1 MRRSSRRHLCEGSS
15 VLQAISEF
23 VQSFILD
30 IGYLGIF
37 ALMVLESTMI
47 PVPSMLVMP
56 FAGYLAQQGH
66 FSLPLVIAMNS
77 AGAIVGSFAFY
88 WLGALGGKP
97 LLLRYGKYCFVK
109 KDDIDKTEAFFARR
123 GGWTV
128 FIARLLPVVRHFIS
142 LVAGIARMRMPLF
155 LLQTVLGATLWGG
168 FLAVLGYQL
177 GANWEGVVQSMK
189 RVDLIVGVLIL
200 GLAVYF
206 FLRHRK
212 RVLAQRAGKSADEAI
227 AEPAKTDI

>member
-1 MRRSSRRHLCEGSS
+1 M
-15 VLQAISEF
+15 LQAISDF
-23 VQSFILD
+23 VQGFILD

-37 ALMVLESTMI
+37 VLMVMESTMI

-66 FSLPLVIAMNS
+66 FSLPMVIAMNS
-77 AGAIVGSFAFY
+77 AGALVGSFLFY
-88 WLGALGGKP
+88 WVGALGGKP

-109 KDDIDKTEAFFARR
+109 QEDLDKTEAFFARR

-142 LVAGIARMRMPLF
+142 LAAGVARMRMPLF
-155 LLQTVLGATLWGG
+155 LLETVLGATLWGG
-168 FLAVLGYQL
+168 FLAVLGYEL
-177 GANWEGVVQSMK
+177 GANWEAVVKSMK
-189 RVDLIVGVLIL
+189 RIDLIAAAVVVVTL
-200 GLAVYF
+200 VYF

-212 RVLAQRAGKSADEAI
+212 QVLAAQRASEAAGKAPA
-227 AEPAKTDI
+227 PAKIDAG